1 MSTFLYN
8 IVKIKSCYTR
18 CRCMSSQ
25 TRYSATLPAN
35 PFAFHQTRTI
45 AEIMLRC
52 DDRSSVKNEVH
63 EGNLLQIKTI
73 SNEDSIF
80 NYVYNR
86 MNLISDSLKKII
98 INGDE
103 ADGRFVNLIS
113 IMNYDT
119 LFKEFVED
127 VYYERLIDRNPVTDY
142 DIMSFFEKKGR
153 ENQTVASWKYVTVYK
168 LRRLYTRILFEA
180 GLLKTS
186 TGNRVVC
193 TPYIGRSTID
203 ELLNEGYETYIR
215 ATLGYR

>member
-1 MSTFLYN
+1 MF
-8 IVKIKSCYTR
+8 
-18 CRCMSSQ
+18 SQ

-52 DDRSSVKNEVH
+52 NDRSAVKNEVH

-153 ENQTVASWKYVTVYK
+153 ENQTIASWKYVTVYK
-168 LRRLYTRILFEA
+168 LRRLYARILFEA

-193 TPYIGRSTID
+193 TPYVSRSTID

>member
-1 MSTFLYN
+1 
-8 IVKIKSCYTR
+8 
-18 CRCMSSQ
+18 
-25 TRYSATLPAN
+25 
-35 PFAFHQTRTI
+35 
-45 AEIMLRC
+45 MLRC
-52 DDRSSVKNEVH
+52 NDRSAVKNEVH

-153 ENQTVASWKYVTVYK
+153 ENQTIASWKYVTVYK
-168 LRRLYTRILFEA
+168 LRRLYARILFEA

-193 TPYIGRSTID
+193 TPYVSRSTID

>member
-1 MSTFLYN
+1 MST
-8 IVKIKSCYTR
+8 
-18 CRCMSSQ
+18 Q

-63 EGNLLQIKTI
+63 EGNLLQVKTV

-80 NYVYNR
+80 NYIYKR
-86 MNLISDSLKKII
+86 MDLISDSLKKII

>member
-1 MSTFLYN
+1 
-8 IVKIKSCYTR
+8 
-18 CRCMSSQ
+18 MSSQ

>member
-1 MSTFLYN
+1 
-8 IVKIKSCYTR
+8 
-18 CRCMSSQ
+18 MSSQ

-168 LRRLYTRILFEA
+168 LRRLYARILFEA

-193 TPYIGRSTID
+193 TPYVSRSTID